1 MKIKKEVFM
10 QLKDVYSCNN
20 APGNRYLKMYME
32 GKSLTLKQASL
43 AKCAECMNGFIDGK
57 NDCEMNGICPLYPF
71 MPYRKEPAEYK
82 KRKVSV
88 EHIKKMTEGKRIKSK

>member
-1 MKIKKEVFM
+1 M
-10 QLKDVYSCNN
+10 LLNDVYSSNN
-20 APGNRYLKMYME
+20 APGNKYLKMFME
-32 GKSLTLKQASL
+32 NKPINLKQACL

-57 NDCEMNGICPLYPF
+57 NDCGMNGICPLYPF

-88 EHIKKMTEGKRIKSK
+88 EHIKKMTEGKRKKQSK